1 VEGHWAE
8 EKDLVVS
15 GVGGLGRSPDVHQM
29 LALSESA
36 GSRSDFHAS
45 TLHGQQ
51 KQFNVSG

>member
-1 VEGHWAE
+1 MEGHWAE

-36 GSRSDFHAS
+36 GSWSDFHAS